1 VLGIRNSGSA
11 FAARRLLRPAIL
23 FATTGAV
30 MALLFGLLVPRGH
43 LMYVWPVTGM
53 QLALLLS
60 SREDKRWF
68 RLEICAAAA
77 AFFVTG
83 LVLHIDLLFLA
94 ILQGVELSLLLLL
107 LRGHVEC
114 FDDLKTRT
122 NIMRFFLAAILVPA
136 LTAIAAPLAKLAP
149 ISALRLWSAVALADS
164 LGIAV
169 YTPALL
175 FLLSGRLWRKDQ
187 TFYEFRKGMAASALF
202 LGVTAAVFSQN
213 VNPFLYM
220 IFPPLILVVFV
231 LGVRGAIFASVATT
245 LIASW
250 ATAHGHGPLW
260 IARGVTMDHRV
271 LILQILLW
279 SVVATALPVGCLLD
293 ERNVQEQQASK
304 NQRIYE
310 TLIRNSEDM
319 IILSG
324 LDGIS
329 RFVSPAVEQ
338 VTGWTAAEYM
348 ALPKLGSV
356 HDEDRDLAQAVV
368 KSLSQGKTTHTFRYR
383 LLHKDGGFGWV
394 ESYVRGYSD
403 SEGGPIT
410 GYVATVH
417 DISAQKQTE
426 DSWSAEKHELSSQNE
441 RLAKLASRDE
451 LTGLANRRIFNQVL
465 EREAVRQGRSHDSL
479 SLLMIDVDSFKKFN
493 DRYGHQA
500 GDVCLQKVAR
510 VFKECAHRT
519 NDLAARVGGEEF
531 AVLLPQTDEAGALLV
546 ADAILEG
553 IRQLRLVHEDSVT
566 GSVSVS
572 VGISTWQPDQSIAS
586 TQLIQQADRALYE
599 SKRTGRNRLTV
610 WNGTRELAA
619 QTLPA

>member
-1 VLGIRNSGSA
+1 MLGIRNFGSA
-11 FAARRLLRPAIL
+11 VALRRLLRPAVL
-23 FATTGAV
+23 FTTTGVA
-30 MALLFGLLVPRGH
+30 MTLLFGLLVPRGH

-60 SREDKRWF
+60 SRDNKRWLW
-68 RLEICAAAA
+68 LEIAAAA
-77 AFFVTG
+77 AGFFVAG
-83 LVLHIDLLFLA
+83 LVVHIDLFFLS
-94 ILQGVELSLLLLL
+94 ILQGLELSLLLLL
-107 LRGHVEC
+107 LQGHVEC
-114 FDDLKTRT
+114 FDDLKTRVHV
-122 NIMRFFLAAILVPA
+122 MRFFLAAILVPA
-136 LTAIAAPLAKLAP
+136 LTAAAAPFVNLAP
-149 ISALRLWSAVALADS
+149 LSGMRVWSGVALADS

-169 YTPALL
+169 CTPALL

-187 TFYEFRKGMAASALF
+187 TFHEFRKGMAASALF
-202 LGVTAAVFSQN
+202 LGVTAAVFGQTA
-213 VNPFLYM
+213 NPFLYM

-231 LGVRGAIFASVATT
+231 LGVRGAIFVSLATT
-245 LIASW
+245 VIASW
-250 ATAHGHGPLW
+250 ATAHGSGPLW
-260 IARGVTMDHRV
+260 LARGATMDHRV
-271 LILQILLW
+271 LILQVLLW
-279 SVVATALPVGCLLD
+279 SILATALPVGSLLD

-310 TLIRNSEDM
+310 TLIQNSEDM
-319 IILSG
+319 IILSS
-324 LDGIS
+324 LDGMS

-348 ALPKLGSV
+348 ALPRLESV
-356 HDEDRDLAQAVV
+356 HEEDRDLARAVV
-368 KSLSQGKTTHTFRYR
+368 RSLSEGKTTHTFRYR
-383 LLHKDGGFGWV
+383 LLQKSGGFNWV

-426 DSWSAEKHELSSQNE
+426 DSWSAEKHELASQNE

-451 LTGLANRRIFNQVL
+451 LTGLPNRRTFNHTL
-465 EREAVRQGRSHDSL
+465 EREAARQGRSHDPL
-479 SLLMIDVDSFKKFN
+479 SLLMIDVDFFKKFN

-531 AVLLPQTDEAGALLV
+531 AVLLPQTDEAGAVLV

-553 IRQLRLVHEDSVT
+553 VRQLRLLHEDSAIGTVT
-566 GSVSVS
+566 VSI
-572 VGISTWQPDQSIAS
+572 GISTWLPGQSIAS
-586 TQLIQQADRALYE
+586 TQLIQEADRALYE
-599 SKRTGRNRLTV
+599 SKRSGRNRLTI

-619 QTLPA
+619 QVMPA

>member
-1 VLGIRNSGSA
+1 
-11 FAARRLLRPAIL
+11 
-23 FATTGAV
+23 
-30 MALLFGLLVPRGH
+30 MALLFGLFVPRGH

-53 QLALLLS
+53 QLALLLN

-68 RLEICAAAA
+68 RLEIAAAA
-77 AFFVTG
+77 SAFVVIG
-83 LVLHIDLLFLA
+83 LLLHVNLLFLA
-94 ILQGVELSLLLLL
+94 ILQAVELSLLVLL
-107 LRGHVEC
+107 LRGHVQC
-114 FDDLKTRT
+114 FDDLKTRAHV
-122 NIMRFFLAAILVPA
+122 MRFFLAAILVPA
-136 LTAIAAPLAKLAP
+136 LTAIAAPLANLAP
-149 ISALRLWSAVALADS
+149 LSALRVWSGVALSDS

-169 YTPALL
+169 CTPALL

-187 TFYEFRKGMAASALF
+187 TFHEFRKGMAASALF

-213 VNPFLYM
+213 ANPFLYM
-220 IFPPLILVVFV
+220 VFPPLILVVFV
-231 LGVRGAIFASVATT
+231 LGVRGAIFVSMSTT
-245 LIASW
+245 LIASL
-250 ATAHGHGPLW
+250 ATAHGYGPLW
-260 IARGVTMDHRV
+260 IARGSTMDHRV

-279 SVVATALPVGCLLD
+279 SIVATALPVGSLLD
-293 ERNVQEQQASK
+293 ERNMQEQEASK
-304 NQRIYE
+304 NQMIYE

-319 IILSG
+319 IILSS
-324 LDGIS
+324 LDGMS

-338 VTGWTAAEYM
+338 VTGWTSAEYM

-356 HDEDRDLAQAVV
+356 HEEDRDLARAVV
-368 KSLSQGKTTHTFRYR
+368 RSLSEGKTTHTFRYR
-383 LLHKDGGFGWV
+383 LLHKNGGFSWV
-394 ESYVRGYSD
+394 EAYVRGYSNC
-403 SEGGPIT
+403 EGGAIT

-426 DSWSAEKHELSSQNE
+426 DSWSAEKHELASQNE

-451 LTGLANRRIFNQVL
+451 LTGLANRRIFNQSL
-465 EREAVRQGRSHDSL
+465 KREAARQGRSHDPL

-531 AVLLPQTDEAGALLV
+531 AVLLPQTDEAGAVLV

-553 IRQLRLVHEDSVT
+553 IRQLRLLHEDSVT
-566 GSVSVS
+566 GSVTVS
-572 VGISTWQPDQSIAS
+572 IGVSTWHPEQSMAS

-599 SKRTGRNRLTV
+599 SKRSGRNRLTV

-619 QTLPA
+619 QALHV